1 MILEVALLSVRPDQT
16 QAFELAFSSAQK
28 IIAAARG
35 YISHQLQHCLEEPH
49 KYVLLIQWQTL
60 EDHTVG
66 FRESAAFQ
74 EWKQQLHH
82 FYDPPALVQHYE
94 QIF

>member
-1 MILEVALLSVRPDQT
+1 MILEVALLTVKAEQT
-16 QAFELAFSSAQK
+16 KAFETAFATAQT
-28 IIAAARG
+28 IIAAAAG
-35 YISHQLQHCLEEPH
+35 YISHQLQQCIEEPN

-66 FRESAAFQ
+66 FRQSAAFQ
-74 EWKQQLHH
+74 QWKQQLHY

-94 QIF
+94 KLF